1 MDQTRQTDST
11 QASAEPAVTRAGAPA
26 GVVASGW
33 LAADSS
39 GQASGQRRLTGA
51 MVASVVSH
59 VVMAIVIV
67 LILAYQPER
76 EVREPPPI
84 EYDLVYLQSPG
95 PGGGGGGS
103 PEPAPPAESV
113 EIPVPEEPDPPPV
126 VEPEPIPVETPPRPV
141 LTAPITTNAEV
152 PRWQGETSI
161 SITPY
166 AGGGR
171 GRGLGPGSGDGV
183 GEGEG
188 GGFGGGAFQLGS
200 GINNPVVVREVKPN
214 YTTEAMRQKIQGTVW
229 LDAVVRPD
237 GTIDEVRIAR
247 SLDRQF
253 GLDEEALR
261 AARQWLFR
269 PATDREGE
277 PVAVIIRLELEFR
290 LH

>member
-1 MDQTRQTDST
+1 MDERRQPQSPETTAPQPDHR
-11 QASAEPAVTRAGAPA
+11 PGRPA

-33 LAADSS
+33 LAAYPTAAA
-39 GQASGQRRLTGA
+39 GNQRHLTGA
-51 MVASVVSH
+51 LATSVVAH
-59 VVMAIVIV
+59 IGLAV
-67 LILAYQPER
+67 LIILIIAFQPER

-103 PEPAPPAESV
+103 PEPAPPAEKI
-113 EIPVPEEPDPPPV
+113 EIPTPEEPEPLPIVPPEPVPETPPV
-126 VEPEPIPVETPPRPV
+126 PV
-141 LTAPITTNAEV
+141 LTAPVTTNAEV

-166 AGGGR
+166 SGGGR

-183 GEGEG
+183 GPGEG
-188 GGFGGGAFQLGS
+188 GGFGGGAFQLGA
-200 GINNPVVVREVKPN
+200 GINNPVLVREVKPN
-214 YTTEAMRQKIQGTVW
+214 YTSEAMRQKIQGWVY

-237 GTIDEVRIAR
+237 GTVDEVKIVR

-253 GLDEEALR
+253 GLDDEAMR

-269 PATDREGE
+269 PATNREGE
-277 PVAVIIRLELEFR
+277 PVAVIIRMELEFR